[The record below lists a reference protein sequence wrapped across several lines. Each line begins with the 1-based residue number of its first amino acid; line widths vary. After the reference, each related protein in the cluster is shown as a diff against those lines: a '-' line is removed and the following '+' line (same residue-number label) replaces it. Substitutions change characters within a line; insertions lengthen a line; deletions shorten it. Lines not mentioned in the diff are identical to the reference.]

1 MAGTVGD
8 AGSTKKG
15 ILLVLETLQSL
26 GGQRQTQVIGGGVR
40 WQHIRV
46 GRSASF

>member
-8 AGSTKKG
+8 AGSTKRG
-15 ILLVLETLQSL
+15 SFLILETLQSL
-26 GGQRQTQVIGGGVR
+26 GGQRQTQAIGGGVQ
-40 WQHIRV
+40 WQHRRV